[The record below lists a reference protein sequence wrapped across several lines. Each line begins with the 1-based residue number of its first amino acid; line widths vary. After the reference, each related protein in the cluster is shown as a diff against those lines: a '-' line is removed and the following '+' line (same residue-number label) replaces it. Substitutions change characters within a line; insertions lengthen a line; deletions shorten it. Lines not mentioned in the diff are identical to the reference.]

1 VDHGLL
7 LLFLGFAVG
16 MFGTLVGAGGGF
28 LLMPALF
35 FLYPSR
41 PSEELTAIS
50 LAVVFW
56 NAASGSV
63 AYLRKGRVDFRSAK
77 YFTLASLPG
86 ALVGAF
92 VTQYFP
98 RKLFDP
104 LFAFFLI
111 LGGVYLFFRPT
122 RAGRVRVAP
131 TGKGRVRWQLSES
144 DGTRHEIS
152 YSLAWGIWISVAVG
166 FVSSLIGIGG
176 GIIHVPALVQILGFP
191 VHIAT
196 ATSHFILA
204 FTALAANGVHAI
216 HGSLAPGLGQVLWLA
231 PGAVLGAQV
240 GARLSSRVRGV
251 WIIRALA
258 LALGLVGLRLI
269 LL

>member
-1 VDHGLL
+1 MDHGLL
-7 LLFLGFAVG
+7 LFGLGFAVG

-77 YFTLASLPG
+77 YFTFASLPG
-86 ALVGAF
+86 ALLGAF

-98 RKLFDP
+98 RNIFDP
-104 LFAFFLI
+104 LFASFLI
-111 LGGVYLFFRPT
+111 LGGVYLFLRPT
-122 RAGRVRVAP
+122 RSGQVHVAP
-131 TGKGRVRWQLSES
+131 TGKGDVRWSLTES
-144 DGTRHEIS
+144 DGTRHEIA
-152 YSLAWGIWISVAVG
+152 YSLVWGIWISVAVG
-166 FVSSLIGIGG
+166 FISSLIGIGG
-176 GIIHVPALVQILGFP
+176 GIIHVPALVQVLGFP

-204 FTALAANGVHAI
+204 FTALGANVVHAFQ
-216 HGSLAPGLGQVLWLA
+216 GSLAPGLGQVLWLA
-231 PGAVLGAQV
+231 PGAVLGAQI
-240 GARLSSRVRGV
+240 GARLSNRVRGI
-251 WIIRALA
+251 WIVRALA
-258 LALGLVGLRLI
+258 VALGLVGLRLF